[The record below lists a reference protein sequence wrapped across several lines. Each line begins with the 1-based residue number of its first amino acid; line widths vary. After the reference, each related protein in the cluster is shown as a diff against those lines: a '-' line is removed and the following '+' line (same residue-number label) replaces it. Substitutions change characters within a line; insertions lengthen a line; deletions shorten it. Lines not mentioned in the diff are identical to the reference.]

1 MKTKINNVNK
11 LTRIQKIMLEFI
23 TYYITLTSY
32 YIVNDTLKKLLQEKN
47 GETKKVSKMTT
58 IHEIKLEITL

>member
-23 TYYITLTSY
+23 AYYITLTSY
-32 YIVNDTLKKLLQEKN
+32 YIVKDTLKKLLQD
-47 GETKKVSKMTT
+47 KKW
-58 IHEIKLEITL
+58 

>member
-47 GETKKVSKMTT
+47 GETKKG
-58 IHEIKLEITL
+58 

>member
-23 TYYITLTSY
+23 TYYITPTSY
-32 YIVNDTLKKLLQEKN
+32 YIVKDTLTKLLQD
-47 GETKKVSKMTT
+47 KKW
-58 IHEIKLEITL
+58 